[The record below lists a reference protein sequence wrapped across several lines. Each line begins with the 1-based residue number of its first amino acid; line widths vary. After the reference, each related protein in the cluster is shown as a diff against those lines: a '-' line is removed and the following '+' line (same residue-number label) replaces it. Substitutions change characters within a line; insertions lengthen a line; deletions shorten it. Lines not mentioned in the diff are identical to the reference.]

1 MPFIHIGIDDTDS
14 TRKGCT
20 TYIGAL
26 LVEKLLK
33 VKNVKFIDYPNLI
46 RLNPNAP
53 WKTRGNGAVCL
64 RIQHPEDSVVD
75 KVIELVSKIL
85 EKYSDLEDPNTEP
98 GACILVT
105 EKRRVPNDIVNFA
118 YFTVRNVSKV
128 EKAEKLISRYRIE
141 TIVLKDKRGLVGA
154 LAAIGMTLTNTDYTY
169 ELLTYRCPAYIGT
182 PRRVDPESVYLMDK
196 LTRPYTFNN
205 VDEKR
210 ILITPHGRDPVLY
223 GIRGEYPSILLKAF
237 KIVKVH
243 EPIERYVIYRS
254 NQGTDMHMVKI
265 SSLREALQYMNVV
278 IKLEVSSNPTTITGS
293 HTFFEAKDAEGYK
306 IRCVAFEPT
315 GILQK
320 ICQKLI
326 PGDKIVAYGAVKFS
340 PDGVKSINLEKIE
353 ILELA
358 KLVIF
363 RNPKCPKCGATMK
376 SEGKGKGYQCKK
388 CKFKSMNITKIPIEI
403 PRTIAPGLYIARPK
417 ARRHLTKPPERYGME
432 KRRFNFKI
440 SEHWFKIF
448 S

>member
-20 TYIGAL
+20 TYIGAIL
-26 LVEKLLK
+26 AEKLSK
-33 VKNVKFIDYPNLI
+33 VRDVKFVDYPNLI

-64 RIQHPEDSVVD
+64 RVRHPEENIVD
-75 KVIELVSKIL
+75 KIVELISETV
-85 EKYSDLEDPNTEP
+85 EKHSDLKDPNTNP
-98 GACILVT
+98 SACILVT
-105 EKRRVPNDIVNFA
+105 EDKHIPNDIIDFA
-118 YFTVRNVSKV
+118 YFTVRYISKV
-128 EKAEKLISRYRIE
+128 EKAEELISRHKIE
-141 TIVLKDKRGLVGA
+141 TIVLKDKRGLIGA

-169 ELLTYRCPAYIGT
+169 ELLAYRCPTYIGT
-182 PRRVDPESVYLMDK
+182 PRKIDVESVYLMDK

-223 GIRGEYPSILLKAF
+223 GIRGEYPSILLKAYE
-237 KIVKVH
+237 IVKVY

-265 SSLREALQYMNVV
+265 SSLTNALQYMNV
-278 IKLEVSSNPTTITGS
+278 IIELEVSSNPVTITGS
-293 HTFFEAKDAEGYK
+293 HTFFEAKDAKGCR

-320 ICQKLI
+320 TCQKLI

-340 PDGVKSINLEKIE
+340 PDGTKSINLEKLE
-353 ILELA
+353 IIELA
-358 KLVIF
+358 KLVTY

-388 CKFKSMNITKIPIEI
+388 CKFKLTSAKKIPVEI
-403 PRTIAPGLYIARPK
+403 PRSIAPGLYVARPK
-417 ARRHLTKPPERYGME
+417 ARRHLTKPPERYGLE

-440 SEHWFKIF
+440 SEYWFKIF
-448 S
+448 N